1 MRINNLR
8 LHGFNDE
15 AELVAQRLL
24 SVGHA
29 NLGNVGP
36 TDVVAL
42 VSFFQVVCS

>member
-1 MRINNLR
+1 MRINDLG
-8 LHGFNDE
+8 LHGINDE
-15 AELVAQRLL
+15 AELVTQRLV

-36 TDVVAL
+36 TDVIAF